1 LEQELII
8 DARNGDKKSLEKL
21 YKQFYGYA
29 LSVAIR
35 YSSSRE
41 EACEVVNDSF
51 MKAFDKLH
59 LYQEENSFKGW
70 LRRIIINT
78 SIDAFRKNAKH
89 AALMEIETASIVL
102 FSPEI
107 LDKLGLDD
115 ILIALKKLPNILRM
129 VFNLYEIEG
138 YSHNEIAE
146 KLNIPA
152 SSSRTYLARA
162 KQKLRETITE
172 LNQVKNERAS
182 IR

>member
-1 LEQELII
+1 LEQELICN
-8 DARNGDKKSLEKL
+8 ARKGDVKSLEKL
-21 YKQFYGYA
+21 YKLYYGYA

-35 YSSSRE
+35 YSSSKE

-51 MKAFDKLH
+51 MKAFDKLN
-59 LYQEENSFKGW
+59 LYQQGNSFKGW

-78 SIDAFRKNAKH
+78 AIDSFRKNNKH
-89 AALMEIETASIVL
+89 SIMMDIENANATS
-102 FSPEI
+102 FTPEI

-115 ILIALKKLPNILRM
+115 ILFALKKLPNILRL

-138 YSHNEIAE
+138 FSHNEIAE
-146 KLNIPA
+146 KLKIPA

-182 IR
+182 IK

>member
-1 LEQELII
+1 LEQELISN
-8 DARNGDKKSLEKL
+8 ARKGDKKSLEKL
-21 YKQFYGYA
+21 YKHFYGYA
-29 LSVAIR
+29 LGVAMR
-35 YSSSRE
+35 YCSSKE

-59 LYQEENSFKGW
+59 TYQEQNSFKGW
-70 LRRIIINT
+70 LRRVIINT
-78 SIDAFRKNAKH
+78 SIDAYRKSNKFSS
-89 AALMEIETASIVL
+89 MMDIETAHAES

-107 LDKLGLDD
+107 LDNLGVED
-115 ILIALKKLPNILRM
+115 ILVALNQLPNVLRM

-138 YSHNEIAE
+138 FAHNEIAE

-152 SSSRTYLARA
+152 SSSRTYLVRA
-162 KQKLRETITE
+162 KQKLREKINE